1 MQIIKASMQQAK
13 DSLKHKWH
21 KVILVFCVVAA
32 AFGMKALFVSL
43 VSFIFSQG
51 MSSLTVPLTAV
62 ISLLFIAFELFCFCP
77 LYIGAVRWLWQTVL
91 GADEPF
97 DTVFYYYETKADYK
111 KAIEIGFNFLWR
123 IYGYFI
129 LCSIPFTAM
138 TMVRRLISGS
148 LYFGI
153 ALKAGAFF
161 GWILFAIL
169 GAGLFITLVSRHFL
183 VLPVIF
189 SDDNIDAFD
198 AFRLSSI
205 MSKGR
210 VSSVMYMVL
219 RFIPLFALCLLAV
232 PIVWV
237 VPYFVASVL
246 SFAKSSI
253 EDIKAAYRA
262 PQN

>member
-1 MQIIKASMQQAK
+1 MRTSA
-13 DSLKHKWH
+13 
-21 KVILVFCVVAA
+21 C
-32 AFGMKALFVSL
+32 G
-43 VSFIFSQG
+43 
-51 MSSLTVPLTAV
+51 PLSWCATRK
-62 ISLLFIAFELFCFCP
+62 P
-77 LYIGAVRWLWQTVL
+77 WVRWLWQTVL

-97 DTVFYYYETKADYK
+97 DTVFYYYETKSDYK

-148 LYFGI
+148 LYFGV
-153 ALKAGAFF
+153 ALKAGVFF

-169 GAGLFITLVSRHFL
+169 GAVLFITLVSRHFL

-219 RFIPLFALCLLAV
+219 RFIPLFALCLLAI

-237 VPYFVASVL
+237 VPYFVSSVL

-253 EDIKAAYRA
+253 EEIKAAYRA